1 MKLFT
6 KIMHKFGFYDSDIRT
21 IEVTQF
27 DGLKYTIDVH
37 KDDVNKE
44 IRKNKPFA
52 KTIKIL

>member
-44 IRKNKPFA
+44 IRKNKLFA